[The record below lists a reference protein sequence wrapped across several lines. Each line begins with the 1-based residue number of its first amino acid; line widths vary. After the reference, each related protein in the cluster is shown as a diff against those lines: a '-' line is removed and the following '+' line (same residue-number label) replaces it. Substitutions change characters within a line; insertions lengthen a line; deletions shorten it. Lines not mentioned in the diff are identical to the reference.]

1 MSKFYRHK
9 ESGLI
14 VRPVGAG
21 EEYVDVVLAC
31 EMEARL
37 VMTSAEFDEKFKP
50 CKTHEVDLFHTVLG
64 PSELDLYFMEYVPVG
79 FSGPDRRRK
88 IVVSYN
94 EIIEA
99 FLLRAVVLHEDIQP
113 KE

>member
-1 MSKFYRHK
+1 MSKFYKHK
-9 ESGLI
+9 EFGYI
-14 VRPVGAG
+14 VCTDDATNEFV
-21 EEYVDVVLAC
+21 YVTLPGGTT
-31 EMEARL
+31 ARL
-37 VMTSAEFDEKFKP
+37 DMTPAEFDEQFEP
-50 CKTHEVDLFHTVLG
+50 CKTRVIDLNYTVLG

-88 IVVSYN
+88 IVVSYD

-99 FLLRAVVLHEDIQP
+99 FLTRAVVPSQP